1 MTDLAAQIVVLADE
15 PIPGRVRSGL
25 TPPFTAREAAALAG
39 AALAD
44 TLAAVQRTRVVRRV
58 LCLAGEP
65 GPWLPDGFEVLAQRG
80 RGLDERIAAAMWDT
94 YASLPLPMLLIGAST
109 PQVTAGLLAA
119 AAEPLA
125 RTMADAAFGP
135 AEDGGFWLLGLRR
148 PDPDLTL
155 GVPMGEPVTGR
166 AQLVRLIQ
174 AGLRIHMTPEL
185 SGVDSLAEAARVARL
200 APASRFATTLAATLG
215 APAELDEPLFGHW
228 DLGVPAPSF
237 S

>member
-1 MTDLAAQIVVLADE
+1 VTDLAAQIVVLADE
-15 PIPGRVRSGL
+15 PIPGRVAARL
-25 TPPFTAREAAALAG
+25 TPPFSPREAAALAG

-44 TLAAVQRTRVVRRV
+44 TLEAVRRTRVVRRV

-65 GPWLPDGFEVLAQRG
+65 GPWLPGGFEVLVQRG
-80 RGLDERIAAAMWDT
+80 RGPDERIAAAMWDT
-94 YASLPLPMLLIGAST
+94 YAGLPLPMLLVGTGT
-109 PQVTAGLLAA
+109 PQITAGLLEA

-135 AEDGGFWLLGLRR
+135 AENGGFWLLGLRR

-155 GVPMGEPVTGR
+155 GVPMGERVTGR

-174 AGLRIHMTPEL
+174 AGLRIHMTTEL
-185 SGVDSLAEAARVARL
+185 AGVDTLAEAARVARL
-200 APASRFATTLAATLG
+200 APGRRFATTLAATLG
-215 APAELDEPLFGHW
+215 APAELDEPVFGDW
-228 DLGVPAPSF
+228 APAVAAASF

>member
-1 MTDLAAQIVVLADE
+1 MTDLAAQIVVLAEE
-15 PIPGRVRSGL
+15 PIPGRVRTGL
-25 TPPFTAREAAALAG
+25 IPPFSSREAAALA
-39 AALAD
+39 AAGLAD
-44 TLAAVQRTRVVRRV
+44 TLEAVRRTRVVRRV

-80 RGLDERIAAAMWDT
+80 RGRDERIAAAMWDT
-94 YASLPLPMLLIGAST
+94 YAGLPLPIVLMGMGT
-109 PQVTAGLLAA
+109 PQVTAGLLEA

-135 AEDGGFWLLGLRR
+135 AASGGFWLLGLRR

-155 GVPMGEPVTGR
+155 GVPMDDPVSGR

-185 SGVDSLAEAARVARL
+185 TDVDTLAEAAQVARL
-200 APASRFATTLAATLG
+200 APASRFAATLAATLG
-215 APAELDEPLFGHW
+215 APAELDEPVFDDW
-228 DLGVPAPSF
+228 APAIVAVS
-237 S
+237 

>member
-15 PIPGRVRSGL
+15 PIPGRVAAGL
-25 TPPFTAREAAALAG
+25 TPPFSPREAAALAG

-44 TLAAVQRTRVVRRV
+44 TLEAVRRTRVVRRV

-65 GPWLPDGFEVLAQRG
+65 GPWLPDGFEVLIQRG

-94 YASLPLPMLLIGAST
+94 YGGLPLPTLLIGMDT
-109 PQVTAGLLAA
+109 PQVTAGLLEA

-148 PDPDLTL
+148 PSPSLTL
-155 GVPMGEPVTGR
+155 GVPMSESITGR

-185 SGVDSLAEAARVARL
+185 VDVDTLAEAARVARM
-200 APASRFATTLAATLG
+200 APASRFAATLAATLG
-215 APAELDEPLFGHW
+215 APAELDEP
-228 DLGVPAPSF
+228 VPDWAPALVTR
-237 S
+237 

>member
-15 PIPGRVRSGL
+15 PVPGRARTGL
-25 TPPFTAREAAALAG
+25 TPPFSPREAAALAG

-44 TLAAVQRTRVVRRV
+44 TLEAVRRTRVVRRV
-58 LCLAGEP
+58 LCLAGQP
-65 GPWLPDGFEVLAQRG
+65 GPWLPGGFEVLIQRG

-94 YASLPLPMLLIGAST
+94 YAGLPLPMVLVGPGT
-109 PQVTAGLLAA
+109 PQVTAGLLEAA
-119 AAEPLA
+119 TEPLA

-135 AEDGGFWLLGLRR
+135 ATSGGFWLLGLRR

-185 SGVDSLAEAARVARL
+185 ADVDTLAEAAQVARL
-200 APASRFATTLAATLG
+200 APGSRFATMLAATLG
-215 APAELDEPLFGHW
+215 APAELDEPVFGDW
-228 DLGVPAPSF
+228 APDMAAVS
-237 S
+237 

>member
-15 PIPGRVRSGL
+15 PIPGRVSSGL
-25 TPPFTAREAAALAG
+25 TPPFSPREAAALAG

-44 TLAAVQRTRVVRRV
+44 TLAAVRRTRVVRRV
-58 LCLAGEP
+58 VCLAGEP
-65 GPWLPDGFEVLAQRG
+65 GPWLPDGFEVLIQRG

-94 YASLPLPMLLIGAST
+94 YAGLPLPMVLMGTGT
-109 PQVTAGLLAA
+109 PQVTAGLLEAA
-119 AAEPLA
+119 TEPLA

-135 AEDGGFWLLGLRR
+135 ATSGGFWLLGLRR
-148 PDPDLTL
+148 PNPDLTV
-155 GVPMGEPVTGR
+155 GVPMGEPITGR

-185 SGVDSLAEAARVARL
+185 ADVDTLAGAAQVARL
-200 APASRFATTLAATLG
+200 APGSRFATTLAATLG
-215 APAELDEPLFGHW
+215 APAELDEPAFGDW
-228 DLGVPAPSF
+228 VPAVPAASF